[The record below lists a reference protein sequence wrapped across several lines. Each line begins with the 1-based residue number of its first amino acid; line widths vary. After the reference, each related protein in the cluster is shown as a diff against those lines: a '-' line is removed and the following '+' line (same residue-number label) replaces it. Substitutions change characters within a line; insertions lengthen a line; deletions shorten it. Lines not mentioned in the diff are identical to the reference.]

1 MGTQKTKIIINLN
14 SLLFLR
20 VNVFLNFIIGKF

>member
-1 MGTQKTKIIINLN
+1 MGTQKTKIIINFN